1 VAVVVEQKIRDRIVA
16 LVQDGDQIAID
27 DTHDQARN
35 QARANAC
42 IGWIAAANH
51 IIALVCPSPTHP
63 YREASERTTKQWY
76 GFSANR
82 GVGELTSLLKQLLI
96 DIDQGMLTSV
106 ADQARAETL
115 DDLLDEAAEY
125 HKLKHLQGSGVLGT
139 AVFEDT
145 LRRICRS
152 NGIADNGVKTDA
164 LISALAGRN
173 LITSV
178 VAKRCRAAAGVRN
191 QALHAQWSEVTL
203 KDIEAVIS
211 LTRELTTHLA

>member
-1 VAVVVEQKIRDRIVA
+1 MVVEQKIRDRILS
-16 LVQDGDQIAID
+16 LVQDGERLAIG

-35 QARANAC
+35 QAHANAC
-42 IGWIAAANH
+42 MGWIAAANH
-51 IIALVCPSPTHP
+51 MVALVCLSPTHP
-63 YREASERTTKQWY
+63 YREASERTKHWE
-76 GFSANR
+76 GFNANR
-82 GVGELTSLLKQLLI
+82 GVGELTALLKQLLI
-96 DIDQGMLTSV
+96 DTDQGTLTSV

-115 DDLLDEAAEY
+115 DDLLDQATEY
-125 HKLKHLQGSGVLGT
+125 YKLRHLQGSGVLGT
-139 AVFEDT
+139 TVFEDT
-145 LRRICRS
+145 IRRICRS
-152 NGIADNGVKTDA
+152 NGIADKGVKTDA

-211 LTRELTTHLA
+211 LARELTTYLT